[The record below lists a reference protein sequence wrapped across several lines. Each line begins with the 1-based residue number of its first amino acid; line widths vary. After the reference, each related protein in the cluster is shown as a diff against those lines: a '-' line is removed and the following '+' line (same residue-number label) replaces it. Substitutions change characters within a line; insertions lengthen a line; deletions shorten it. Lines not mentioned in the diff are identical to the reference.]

1 MKTNFLFTL
10 LMVLIFSS
18 MIFSQDKFPE
28 WAKGIVWYQIFPE
41 RFANGDPQNDSSLV
55 DKIKIAAGRNIPGW
69 HVTRWTS
76 DWFAES
82 SWEKQLGGTYRR
94 GLSLRRYG
102 GDLQGIIDHLDY
114 LKKLGIGA
122 IYLNPIFDA
131 VSLHK
136 YDGSTYHHIDVN
148 FGPDPEG
155 DKKLIASENPDDP
168 STWVWTSADKLFLKL
183 IQEVHKRGMKIIID
197 GVFNHTGTQ
206 FWAFQDIVKN
216 EKKSKYKNWYEIK
229 SFGNKNDENKKLDYT
244 GWSGIKS
251 LPIFNRT
258 ATNLNSDVAK
268 YIFNATKRWMEPNGN
283 PSDGIDGWRLDVAN
297 EIPLGF
303 WNNWRQLVKSINSQ
317 AIIIGELWQLSPQ
330 YITGGGPFDALM
342 NYNFAFAVN
351 DYFIAQ
357 KKKITVQEFINEL
370 REIDQAYPKKN
381 LLILQNLVD
390 SHDTERLSSMIANP
404 DRLYDHDASPAN
416 PNYNPGKPSPKDY
429 EMQKLIL
436 AFQMTYRG
444 APMIYYGDEVG
455 MWGADD
461 PDDRKPM
468 IWDNLK
474 YDNEVIAPESG
485 YKKGLGSYKVEQ
497 NKNLLLFYK
506 KLIAIRN
513 SSEALREGNLA
524 FIYSNDKRN
533 TFAFRRNYKNETIIS
548 VFNLGKNFSEFELP
562 IEGKMDFYKELISGV
577 TSRLI
582 KMGKSERQLVVQLAP
597 NSAKIFKLI
606 GQGN

>member
-1 MKTNFLFTL
+1 MKKNLLFTL

-41 RFANGDPQNDSSLV
+41 RFANGDSKNDSSLV
-55 DKIKIAAGRNIPGW
+55 DKIKIAAKRNIPNW

-82 SWEKQLGGTYRR
+82 RWAKQLGGTYRR

-114 LKKLGIGA
+114 LKNLGIGA

-136 YDGSTYHHIDVN
+136 YDGSTYHHVDVN

-155 DKKLIASENPDDP
+155 DKKIIASENPDDP

-229 SFGNKNDENKKLDYT
+229 SFGNKDNENNKLDYT
-244 GWSGIKS
+244 GWSGTKS

-258 ATNLNSDVAK
+258 ATNLNSDVVK

-303 WNNWRQLVKSINSQ
+303 WKNWRQLVKSINSQ

-330 YITGGGPFDALM
+330 YITGDGPFDALM

-370 REIDQAYPKKN
+370 RKIDQAYPQKN

-404 DRLYDHDASPAN
+404 DRRYDHDASPAN
-416 PNYNPGKPSPKDY
+416 PNYNPGKPSSKDY

-474 YDNEVIAPESG
+474 YDNEVITPESG
-485 YKKGLGSYKVEQ
+485 YKKGFGSYKVEQ

-513 SSEALREGNLA
+513 SSKALREGNLA

-533 TFAFRRNYKNETIIS
+533 TFAFRRNYRNETIIS

-562 IEGKMDFYKELISGV
+562 IEGKMDFYKELISGF

-597 NSAKIFKLI
+597 NSVKIFKLI
-606 GQGN
+606 EPDK